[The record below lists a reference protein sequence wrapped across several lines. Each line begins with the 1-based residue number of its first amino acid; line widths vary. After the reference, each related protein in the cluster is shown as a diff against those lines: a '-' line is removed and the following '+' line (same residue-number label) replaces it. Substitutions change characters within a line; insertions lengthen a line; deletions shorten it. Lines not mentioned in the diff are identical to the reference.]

1 VRNKIGFVERIIEVL
16 EREYGKLEWQP
27 DGKPLAGLVRTIL
40 SQNTADTNSKRAFN
54 MLMSSFGS
62 WEAIASAPVQEIAYA
77 IREGGLSKIKAPRI
91 KNILNQI
98 KKEQGHISLDFLGS
112 LSVSEAK
119 DYLLGLPGVG
129 EKTANCVLLF
139 SLGKP
144 CLPVD
149 THVFRVAKRLGLIDA
164 RTSIKEAH
172 RLLQQQVPPSGV
184 YQFHIHMI
192 EHGRKVCHARNP
204 ECDRCIL
211 SNDCPDSSA
220 H

>member
-1 VRNKIGFVERIIEVL
+1 MPVERIIEVL
-16 EREYGKLEWQP
+16 EREYGKLEWHP

-40 SQNTADTNSKRAFN
+40 SQNTSDANSKRAFN
-54 MLMSSFGS
+54 MLVSTFGS
-62 WEAIASAPVQEIAYA
+62 WESVASAPVGDIAYA

-91 KNILNQI
+91 KDTLNQI
-98 KKEQGHISLDFLGS
+98 KKEQGHIGLDYLGS
-112 LSVSEAK
+112 LSISEAK

-164 RTSIKEAH
+164 NVSIKKAH
-172 RLLQQQVPPSGV
+172 YLLQQQLPPSKV

-211 SNDCPDSSA
+211 KNDCPDSPA

>member
-1 VRNKIGFVERIIEVL
+1 VERIIELL
-16 EREYGKLEWQP
+16 EREYGKRGWHP

-40 SQNTADTNSKRAFN
+40 SQNTSDTNSKRAFD
-54 MLMSSFGS
+54 MLMSTFGS
-62 WEAIASAPVQEIAYA
+62 WQAIASAPVQEIAHA
-77 IREGGLSKIKAPRI
+77 IKVGGLSRIKAVRI
-91 KNILNQI
+91 KQI
-98 KKEQGHISLDFLGS
+98 FNEIEKEHGCIGLDFLKS
-112 LSVSEAK
+112 LSVPEAK
-119 DYLLGLPGVG
+119 DYLMRLPGVG

-139 SLGKP
+139 SLGNP

-164 RTSIKEAH
+164 KVSIKKAH
-172 RLLQQQVPPSGV
+172 YLLQQQVSPSKV

-204 ECDRCIL
+204 RCDSCIL
-211 SNDCPDSSA
+211 SNDCPSSLV

>member
-1 VRNKIGFVERIIEVL
+1 VERIIELL
-16 EREYGKLEWQP
+16 EREYGKLEWHP

-40 SQNTADTNSKRAFN
+40 SQNTSDTNSRRAFD
-54 MLMSSFGS
+54 MLMFTFGS
-62 WEAIASAPVQEIAYA
+62 WEAIASAPVEHIAYA
-77 IREGGLSKIKAPRI
+77 IRVGGLSKVKAVRI
-91 KNILNQI
+91 KEILNQI
-98 KKEQGHISLDFLGS
+98 KREQDCISLDFLNS
-112 LSVSEAK
+112 MNASEAK
-119 DYLLGLPGVG
+119 EYLMRLPGVG

-192 EHGRKVCHARNP
+192 EHGRKICHARNP

-211 SNDCPDSSA
+211 RNDCPSSSA
-220 H
+220 HQR